1 MLITTTE
8 SIPGKN
14 YEIISEVFG
23 LTTISRNMLQD
34 LGAGLKSV
42 VGGEIRDYTKMQRE
56 ARDTAIERLKL
67 EANELGADAIVMMR
81 FDSGTIQSDMQSVIA
96 YGTAVKFI

>member
-1 MLITTTE
+1 
-8 SIPGKN
+8 
-14 YEIISEVFG
+14 
-23 LTTISRNMLQD
+23 MLQD

>member
-8 SIPGKN
+8 TIPGKN

-42 VGGEIRDYTKMQRE
+42 VGGEIKAYTKMQRE
-56 ARDTAIERLKL
+56 ARDTAIDRLKS
-67 EANELGADAIVMMR
+67 EASELGADAIVMMR

>member
-1 MLITTTE
+1 MIITTTE
-8 SIPGKN
+8 GIPGKN

-42 VGGEIRDYTKMQRE
+42 VGGEIKAYTKMQRE
-56 ARDTAIERLKL
+56 ARDTAIDRLKS
-67 EANELGADAIVMMR
+67 EAND
-81 FDSGTIQSDMQSVIA
+81 
-96 YGTAVKFI
+96 

>member
-42 VGGEIRDYTKMQRE
+42 VGGEIKAYTKMQRE
-56 ARDTAIERLKL
+56 ARDTAIERLIS